1 MTRFLRVAMM
11 GAVSST
17 LLSACRPTRP
27 ATIPAPAS
35 TRVALQQTVDS
46 VLGAPMWRNARWG
59 MLVVDAAS
67 GDTLV
72 SHDADRLFMPASNQ
86 KLLTGAIALHLLG
99 PDYRWR
105 TPVLLHGT
113 QAGGVFRG
121 RVLVQGMGDPS
132 VSDAMRGGRAASA
145 FDPIVQ
151 ALRARGITQIVGS
164 IEAFGDA
171 MPGLTTGYGWAWDD
185 FDAGYSAAIDELL
198 FNEGELYLR
207 VRAGAKP
214 GDAVTVDRAPTRG
227 YPPLRVDARTTEKVV
242 ASVPPGGRPPRVQA
256 AYDSIG
262 HTVVVS
268 GALAVGDSARLTIA
282 YRHPNDAFLAAMHET
297 LADAGVLVSATA
309 LTVADTSGRALDTL
323 SVLES
328 PRLAEV
334 LRRME
339 KPSQNQ
345 MAELF
350 FRTTALAITGSGST
364 DSAQA
369 LGARTLAGWGI
380 DANDIAYRDGS
391 GLSRHDYVT
400 PRAIIKV
407 LEAMRTSPHAAIFR
421 ESLPIAGVD
430 GTISSR
436 MRGTPAQGNVRAKT
450 GTLDKTRSLSG
461 YVTTADGRTV
471 LFSLLCNNFTVP
483 NREVERVQ
491 DLLATMLA
499 SRPLG
504 RGATIGPRAAGTR

>member
-1 MTRFLRVAMM
+1 MTRRLLPVA
-11 GAVSST
+11 
-17 LLSACRPTRP
+17 LLLLAACRTGGRP
-27 ATIPAPAS
+27 STAPAPVTS
-35 TRVALQQTVDS
+35 TRAMVQQTVDS
-46 VLGAPMWRNARWG
+46 VLRAPMWRNARWG
-59 MLVVDAAS
+59 ILIVDPAT

-86 KLLTGAIALHLLG
+86 KLLTGAIALNRLG

-105 TPVLLHGT
+105 TPILLQGT
-113 QAGGVFRG
+113 QTGAVFRG
-121 RVLVQGMGDPS
+121 RVLVQGSGDPS

-151 ALRARGITQIVGS
+151 ALRARGITQVVGS
-164 IEAFGDA
+164 VEPFGDA

-198 FNEGELYLR
+198 YNEGELYLR
-207 VRAGAKP
+207 VRAGAKS
-214 GDAVTVDRAPTRG
+214 GDAVTVERAPTRG
-227 YPPLRVDARTTEKVV
+227 YPPVRVDARTV
-242 ASVPPGGRPPRVQA
+242 AKAAPGNGTARPPRVQA
-256 AYDSIG
+256 SYDSIG
-262 HTVVVS
+262 HTVIVS
-268 GALAVGDSARLTIA
+268 GALAIGDSARLTIA
-282 YRHPNDAFLAAMHET
+282 YRHPNDAFMAALHET
-297 LADAGVLVSATA
+297 LADAGVQVTATA
-309 LTVADTSGRALDTL
+309 LTAVDTATRRLDTL
-323 SVLES
+323 VVLES
-328 PRLAEV
+328 PRLADV
-334 LRRME
+334 LKRME

-350 FRTTALAITGSGST
+350 FRTTALATTGSGST

-369 LGARTLAGWGI
+369 VGARTLAEWGI
-380 DANDIAYRDGS
+380 DAQDIAYRDGS

-400 PRAIIKV
+400 PRAVVKV
-407 LEAMRTSPHAAIFR
+407 LEAMRTSPHAAVFR

-430 GTISSR
+430 GTIGSR
-436 MRGTPAQGNVRAKT
+436 MRGTPAQGNARAKT

-491 DLLATMLA
+491 DLLVAMLA

-504 RGATIGPRAAGTR
+504 GGEAIGARASGSR